1 MKMKKQILCL
11 ALPLLLGGLAGC
23 SKGTKVENLEEKKAI
38 VNDVA
43 EGAAKNIGKSDLTFN
58 LNLKVDGEVTLP
70 EGKVKFDSFALEAE
84 GEFDFPETLEK
95 GSDIKNIKAHLG
107 LETAGKITV
116 TQGSVETKAECNCKF
131 ADFYLDEGIIYGD
144 IYKNGFSDF
153 LNSALSLGQ
162 ELPVKSKLDFGS
174 LIDPDSIIDM
184 QEDFEAPEIPEEL
197 LNEVAIYVANDKFTF
212 ELDTREATFKDDAGV
227 EHSVKDFYGV
237 DLNASLVIDKEFHL
251 KEVEAKGNLDVS
263 KLDEKKQ
270 ASGNLAV
277 NLQVKVN
284 RKDNPSVPA
293 VSDKEAYKEFKLFG
307 K

>member
-1 MKMKKQILCL
+1 MKKQILCL

-23 SKGTKVENLEEKKAI
+23 SKGTKVESLEEKKAI
-38 VNDVA
+38 VNEVA

-58 LNLKVDGEVTLP
+58 LNMKVDGEVTFP

-84 GEFDFPETLEK
+84 GEFNFPETLEK

-116 TQGSVETKAECNCKF
+116 TQGSVETKAECNCRF
-131 ADFYLDEGIIYGD
+131 ADFYLDEGVIYGD

-153 LNSALSLGQ
+153 LNSALKLGL
-162 ELPVKSKLDFGS
+162 ELPMKSKLDFGS
-174 LIDPDSIIDM
+174 LINPDTILDM
-184 QEDFEAPEIPEEL
+184 QKDFESPDIPDEL
-197 LNEVAIYVANDKFTF
+197 LSQVAIYVAGDKFTF

-251 KEVEAKGNLDVS
+251 KEAEIKGNLDVS

-270 ASGNLAV
+270 ARGNLAV
-277 NLQVKVN
+277 NLQAKVN
-284 RKDNPSVPA
+284 RKDNPSVPT
-293 VSDKEAYKEFKLFG
+293 VSNKDAYKEFKLFG